1 MFDKLTSDDIGILF
15 IFAIWLNGLVLWL
28 VVL

>member
-1 MFDKLTSDDIGILF
+1 MFDKLTGDDIGILF
-15 IFAIWLNGLVLWL
+15 VFAIWLNGLVLWL